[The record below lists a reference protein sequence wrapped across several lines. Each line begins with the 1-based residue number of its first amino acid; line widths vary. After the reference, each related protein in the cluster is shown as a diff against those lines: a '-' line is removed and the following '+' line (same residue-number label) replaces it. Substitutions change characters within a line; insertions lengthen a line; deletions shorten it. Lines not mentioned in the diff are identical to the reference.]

1 MDFGCEMGYTKIG
14 KLQWLFSGGA
24 VRGSHAPPNHLHVDL
39 WIDFEEGWKSFCIKW
54 DHTLECFFVVDIF
67 GGANWW
73 GGKSLLQNLN
83 SCDTSCTIYFRCRR
97 CCSTIPPLL
106 WSPMFIFSKNTW
118 SCFFCLE
125 KKSFLTFRDIR
136 DMRFTASRILG
147 GNFFCRFFFHLHPG
161 RLTWNLRDFSPLEK
175 VTSSEAK
182 HHGFRCDSSVNL
194 RCVCIIYFARSQVE
208 TVKQFKDL
216 FITYSKFKPLEV
228 HLQQSPWMDQ

>member
-54 DHTLECFFVVDIF
+54 DHTLECFFLLTFLEVQID
-67 GGANWW
+67 GGARV
-73 GGKSLLQNLN
+73 
-83 SCDTSCTIYFRCRR
+83 CFRIWIHVTQVAP
-97 CCSTIPPLL
+97 STFDVEDAVPLFHPCYEVQCL
-106 WSPMFIFSKNTW
+106 FFQKNTW

-194 RCVCIIYFARSQVE
+194 RGVCIIYFARSQVE